1 MKALQNYVK
10 RANEWNAVFNRGQ
23 YDLDNPKDR
32 QRLAQRIDA
41 ELSPEN
47 LHCDGEISHAEA
59 SRKYN
64 RLIRVAEQLKKLDPT
79 VQFWEV

>member
-10 RANEWNAVFNRGQ
+10 QINEWNAMFDRHI
-23 YDLDNPKDR
+23 YDLANSKDR
-32 QRLAQRIDA
+32 QRLAARIDS

-47 LHCDGEISHAEA
+47 LSCDGELSYAEV
-59 SRKYN
+59 N
-64 RLIRVAEQLKKLDPT
+64 RRYTKLIRVAKQLKKLDST

>member
-1 MKALQNYVK
+1 MKTLQNYVK
-10 RANEWNAVFNRGQ
+10 RANEWNAVFNRGP
-23 YDLDNPKDR
+23 YDLNDAKDR

-47 LHCDGEISHAEA
+47 LHCDGEISYAEA
-59 SRKYN
+59 NRKYN